1 MEKPIFR
8 NTVEFSVSGP
18 LAMFSDVLTRASS
31 ERFSSQLPSYEAL
44 KGILHSIY
52 FKPTFVWT
60 IDSVRIMNPIR
71 MIRKG
76 VRPIKYGGGNDLSYN
91 TYLENVHYQVRA
103 HFNWNENRPELA
115 GDRNENKHHNIAK
128 RMIERGG
135 RRDIWLGTRECYGIV
150 EPCVFGEGKGAYDR
164 TGEIPYSLTYHGI
177 TYSDE
182 SELPED
188 KGKMTVRFWYPK
200 MIDGIVN
207 FIPPRECSIKRH
219 IKEMPIKPFGM
230 EYGNFSGS
238 NEFTGEEFDELEQ

>member
-1 MEKPIFR
+1 
-8 NTVEFSVSGP
+8 
-18 LAMFSDVLTRASS
+18 
-31 ERFSSQLPSYEAL
+31 
-44 KGILHSIY
+44 
-52 FKPTFVWT
+52 
-60 IDSVRIMNPIR
+60 
-71 MIRKG
+71 
-76 VRPIKYGGGNDLSYN
+76 
-91 TYLENVHYQVRA
+91 
-103 HFNWNENRPELA
+103 
-115 GDRNENKHHNIAK
+115 
-128 RMIERGG
+128 MIERGG
-135 RRDIWLGTRECYGIV
+135 RRDCFLGTRECQASV